1 MQDGI
6 FFMDQGSINSFR
18 EKLDKHYAWPAV
30 YLFKFI
36 VPTGK
41 EDDVKK
47 LFPLHDSS
55 EKVSKNGKYTSISV
69 QMMMPS
75 SDAVIDV
82 YIRAAEIEGLIAL

>member
-1 MQDGI
+1 
-6 FFMDQGSINSFR
+6 MDQESINSFR
-18 EKLDKHYAWPAV
+18 DKLDKHYAWPSV

-36 VPTGK
+36 VPTEK
-41 EDDVKK
+41 EEEVKG
-47 LFPLHDSS
+47 LFPLHNTS
-55 EKVSKNGKYTSISV
+55 EKRSKNGKYASISV

>member
-6 FFMDQGSINSFR
+6 FFMDQESINSFR
-18 EKLDKHYAWPAV
+18 DKLDKHYAWPSV

-41 EDDVKK
+41 EDNVKK
-47 LFPLHDSS
+47 LFPLHTTS
-55 EKVSKNGKYTSISV
+55 EKRSKNGKYTSISV

-82 YIRAAEIEGLIAL
+82 YIRAAKIEGLIAL

>member
-1 MQDGI
+1 
-6 FFMDQGSINSFR
+6 MDQESINSFR
-18 EKLDKHYAWPAV
+18 DKLDKHYAWPSV

-47 LFPLHDSS
+47 LFPLHNTS
-55 EKVSKNGKYTSISV
+55 EKRSKNAKYTSISV